1 MWRTALTQLGQCGAD
16 AALVALCRACL
27 SAEPRQRPRHA
38 GVVAE
43 RLASY
48 QAEVRE
54 RLRLAELERARAE
67 VKAQEQRKRR
77 RLLAALALAA
87 LLLLLGGVAA
97 WWQWQRRRAE
107 ADGAVAVVLGEAGL
121 LRQQAR
127 SDALTPAAY
136 DKAVSAV
143 RNAGEMARAGGAS
156 AQLRRQ
162 ADDLLVEVQA
172 EAETAAKDRRLLARL
187 LEVRGP
193 REGPKYSRD
202 DKGTMMALAEPTA
215 EEQFASAFRD
225 WGLDVDATP
234 AVEATARLKERP
246 AVVVTEVSAALD
258 EWTSERRQQG
268 KPAAEW
274 RRLLALSSALEGD
287 GDSRRRE
294 LRELMARGRL
304 PVERALGVLSAWL
317 RPVPVP
323 VEVPLGEDRTRLR
336 RWAEKIEPAS
346 EPVLGLLTLARA
358 LRVAGDEALAERLL
372 RAAIQARPREVVL
385 YHTLGQL
392 LTTQEPPRWAEA
404 VECYAAARA
413 LRPDLGESLANA
425 LIRGGREREGLALLD
440 RLVKE
445 KPDSPFLHFQQGYAL
460 NAKGDLD
467 GAIAS
472 YKKAIELDP
481 KNAPAHS
488 NLGVALRAKGDLAG
502 AIASYKKAIE
512 LSPKNAPA
520 HTNLGVALSDKGDP
534 DGASA
539 CYTKAIELDPKL
551 AQAHSNLGAI
561 LCDAKHDYDGAVACF
576 RKAIELDPTLARP
589 HNNLGNA
596 LRAKGDVAGAIAC
609 YKKAIEL
616 DPAYV
621 DAHYT
626 LAIVLYGKG
635 DLDGSIASFREVIRH
650 NPKYNSVH
658 YNLGI
663 ALGEKGDLAG
673 ALASFRT
680 AVEHDPKHAQ
690 AHCNLGNTLFRQG
703 RFAEAVPYLRRGHEL
718 GSKQSGWLYPSG
730 GWVREAERLAP
741 LEDKLPAVLRGE
753 ASPTDA
759 LEALL
764 LAQMC
769 GQFKN
774 QPAAAVRLYAAAF
787 AAEPNRA
794 ADLNANHRYHAACSA
809 LRAASGQGEDARLL
823 PDKVVLMFRRQALG
837 WLRDDLTAYAKLAAN
852 PKSSQVIQQRLAH
865 WQSDADLASVRDR
878 AALDR
883 LPDNERA
890 AWKDLW
896 RDVDE
901 LAKRMAKK

>member
-1 MWRTALTQLGQCGAD
+1 M
-16 AALVALCRACL
+16 
-27 SAEPRQRPRHA
+27 
-38 GVVAE
+38 
-43 RLASY
+43 
-48 QAEVRE
+48 
-54 RLRLAELERARAE
+54 
-67 VKAQEQRKRR
+67 
-77 RLLAALALAA
+77 
-87 LLLLLGGVAA
+87 
-97 WWQWQRRRAE
+97 
-107 ADGAVAVVLGEAGL
+107 VLGEAGL

-127 SDALTPAAY
+127 SRRADAGRLRQGG
-136 DKAVSAV
+136 V
-143 RNAGEMARAGGAS
+143 RGAQRGGDGPRRRRS

-346 EPVLGLLTLARA
+346 EPVLGLLTLAQA
-358 LRVAGDEALAERLL
+358 LHVAGDEALAERLL

-539 CYTKAIELDPKL
+539 CYKKAIELDPKL

-561 LCDAKHDYDGAVACF
+561 LCDAKTRLRRPSPAS
-576 RKAIELDPTLARP
+576 ARP
-589 HNNLGNA
+589 SNST
-596 LRAKGDVAGAIAC
+596 LRSPGPTTTSVTPCVPRATWPAPSPATRRPSNSTPRMSMPTTPSPSSCTARATWTGA
-609 YKKAIEL
+609 
-616 DPAYV
+616 
-621 DAHYT
+621 
-626 LAIVLYGKG
+626 
-635 DLDGSIASFREVIRH
+635 IASFREVIRH

-673 ALASFRT
+673 SPRQLPHGRRT
-680 AVEHDPKHAQ
+680 RPQACPGPLQFGEHPVSP
-690 AHCNLGNTLFRQG
+690 G
-703 RFAEAVPYLRRGHEL
+703 PLRRSRALLAARPRAGIETVGL
-718 GSKQSGWLYPSG
+718 ALSVGRVGARS
-730 GWVREAERLAP
+730 RALAP

-852 PKSSQVIQQRLAH
+852 PMSSQVIQQRLAH

-896 RDVDE
+896 RNVDE